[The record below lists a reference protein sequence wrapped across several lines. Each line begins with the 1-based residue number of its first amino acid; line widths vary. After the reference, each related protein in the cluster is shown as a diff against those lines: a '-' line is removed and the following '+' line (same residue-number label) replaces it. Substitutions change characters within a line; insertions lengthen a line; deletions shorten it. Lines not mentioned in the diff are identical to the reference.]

1 MSSPPLPTAPT
12 PPHLLTNPSQ
22 PLLNPPPSTPPTS
35 TSTYLLAGA
44 AAGVCVDVVLF
55 PLDTIKTRMQSAVG
69 FRASGGFSNIYAGI
83 ASAAVGSAPSAAL
96 FFATYEHTKRLL
108 TPYIEQGGGS
118 SRYEPLVH
126 CSAAAVAEMVAC
138 LVRVPTDNIKQKR
151 QAGLF
156 QTTQAAVRHIVS
168 SRGVSGFYVGYMS
181 TIMREIPF
189 SLIQFPLY
197 EAMKRYYHTHYTAT
211 HPTHPTPPHPAA
223 YALMG
228 SLSGSLAAALT
239 TPMDVVKTRMML
251 RRGGEG
257 SAGSAGVLA
266 TMRQVY
272 AEGGVSRLFSGVG
285 PRVAWIGL
293 GGAVFLGGYE
303 TAKVV
308 LSGGWE
314 QQSRGV
320 GEMR

>member
-1 MSSPPLPTAPT
+1 MSSPPVATAPT
-12 PPHLLTNPSQ
+12 PANLLTPHPQ
-22 PLLNPPPSTPPTS
+22 PPLSSTTPTPTPTS

-44 AAGVCVDVVLF
+44 VAGVCVDVVLF

-69 FRASGGFSNIYAGI
+69 FRASGGFGNIYAGI

-108 TPYIEQGGGS
+108 TPYIEHS
-118 SRYEPLVH
+118 SHSNRYEPLVH
-126 CSAAAVAEMVAC
+126 CTAAAIAETIAC

-156 QTTQAAVRHIVS
+156 PTTPAAISHIVAAQ
-168 SRGVSGFYVGYMS
+168 GWGGFYVGYMS

-197 EAMKRYYHTHYTAT
+197 EAMKRYYHSRYHTTQHDTS
-211 HPTHPTPPHPAA
+211 PAV
-223 YALMG
+223 YAAMG
-228 SLSGSLAAALT
+228 SASGSIAAAVT

-251 RRGGEG
+251 RRGGEA
-257 SAGSAGVLA
+257 AGQPGVAG
-266 TMRQVY
+266 TMREVY
-272 AEGGVSRLFSGVG
+272 REGGVGRLFSGVG
-285 PRVAWIGL
+285 PRVLWIGL

-303 TAKVV
+303 TAKA
-308 LSGGWE
+308 LLTKWE
-314 QQSRGV
+314 QSDRVIGDI
-320 GEMR
+320 R

>member
-1 MSSPPLPTAPT
+1 MSSPPLTTAPI
-12 PPHLLTNPSQ
+12 PPALLLTNSSQ
-22 PLLNPPPSTPPTS
+22 PTPRTPTTATS

-55 PLDTIKTRMQSAVG
+55 PLDTIKTRMQSAAG

-83 ASAAVGSAPSAAL
+83 ASAAIGSAPSAAL
-96 FFATYEHTKRLL
+96 FFATYEHTKHAL
-108 TPYIEQGGGS
+108 TPYVERSGH

-156 QTTQAAVRHIVS
+156 HTTQAAVSHIAN
-168 SRGVSGFYVGYMS
+168 SRGLRGFYVGYLS

-197 EAMKRYYHTHYTAT
+197 EAMKRHYHTHYTAAADT
-211 HPTHPTPPHPAA
+211 HPAVYAA
-223 YALMG
+223 MG
-228 SLSGSLAAALT
+228 SVSGSIAAALT

-251 RRGGEG
+251 RRGGEA
-257 SAGSAGVLA
+257 AGSPGVLA
-266 TMRQVY
+266 TMQQVY
-272 AEGGVSRLFSGVG
+272 AEGGVARLFSGVG
-285 PRVAWIGL
+285 PRVLWIGL

-303 TAKVV
+303 TAKVF
-308 LSGGWE
+308 LTKWE
-314 QQSRGV
+314 QPSGV
-320 GEMR
+320 GRMQ

>member
-1 MSSPPLPTAPT
+1 MTSPLTAAPI
-12 PPHLLTNPSQ
+12 PPAILVTHSQ
-22 PLLNPPPSTPPTS
+22 PPPDFSPLTTTTSS
-35 TSTYLLAGA
+35 TSTFLLAGA
-44 AAGVCVDVVLF
+44 VAGVCVDVVLF

-69 FRASGGFSNIYAGI
+69 FRASGGFGNIYAGI

-96 FFATYEHTKRLL
+96 FFATYEHAKRAL
-108 TPYIEQGGGS
+108 TPYIERGGRG

-126 CSAAAVAEMVAC
+126 CGAAAVAEMVAC

-156 QTTQAAVRHIVS
+156 HTTQAAVNHIVS
-168 SRGVSGFYVGYMS
+168 SQGMRGFYVGYMS

-197 EAMKRYYHTHYTAT
+197 EAMKRYYHTHYTPLADAN
-211 HPTHPTPPHPAA
+211 PAV
-223 YALMG
+223 YAAMG
-228 SLSGSLAAALT
+228 SLSGSVAAALT

-251 RRGGEG
+251 RRGGEA
-257 SAGSAGVLA
+257 AGSLGVLA
-266 TMRQVY
+266 TMREVY
-272 AEGGVSRLFSGVG
+272 GEGGLARLFSGVG
-285 PRVAWIGL
+285 PRVLWIGL

-303 TAKVV
+303 MAKA
-308 LSGGWE
+308 LLTKWE
-314 QQSRGV
+314 QRGRL